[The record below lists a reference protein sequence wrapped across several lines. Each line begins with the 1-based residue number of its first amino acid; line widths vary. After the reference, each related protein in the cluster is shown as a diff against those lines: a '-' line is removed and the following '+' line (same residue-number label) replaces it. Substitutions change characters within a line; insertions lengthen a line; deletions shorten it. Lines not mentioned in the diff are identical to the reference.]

1 MNLRHLRRCSDVT
14 THAEANSHPQRGGL
28 EFHPNLTSGHKTQ
41 TIRSLLS
48 IRVSKK
54 KICLGTS
61 LQSACQH
68 ESHFQAK
75 PGTLCKKDFE
85 KTHKSPHTGWLLA
98 RSSRDLIAPIP
109 GCGSQQRLI
118 ERRSTSGSQHQ
129 LNVTQTR
136 TLLLAGS
143 PLP

>member
-1 MNLRHLRRCSDVT
+1 MLQPMQKP
-14 THAEANSHPQRGGL
+14 NSHSQRGGL

-41 TIRSLLS
+41 TIRGLLS
-48 IRVSKK
+48 IRVSKKK

-75 PGTLCKKDFE
+75 PRIPHGGKGPCVRKILKRPTKAHILDGCWPEVPGT
-85 KTHKSPHTGWLLA
+85 SLL
-98 RSSRDLIAPIP
+98 RSWAV
-109 GCGSQQRLI
+109 GQQRLI

-136 TLLLAGS
+136 TLLLVGS